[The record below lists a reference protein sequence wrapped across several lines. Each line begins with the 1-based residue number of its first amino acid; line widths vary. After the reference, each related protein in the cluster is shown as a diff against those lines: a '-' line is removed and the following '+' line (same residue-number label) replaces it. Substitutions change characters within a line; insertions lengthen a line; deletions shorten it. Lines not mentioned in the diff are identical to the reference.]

1 MSSRAGRLLE
11 VDDLSRLKGLAMSRK
26 KAKLTKPGFI
36 ILTILA
42 IAFLTGIAVYVLN
55 DKQGQ
60 VADPAVISD
69 GDDQLLLYEGGYY
82 RLRENLET
90 VLLMG
95 VDKTS
100 DFHESAGDSVNYQQA
115 DFLLLLLLD
124 RQAQKCVPLQINR
137 DTMCVI
143 WQLDIYG
150 EPLSPL
156 NGQITLAH
164 AYGSGGKD
172 SCRNEV
178 RAVSDLLYGIKIDN
192 YVSLTMDVVP
202 ALNDLA
208 GGVTVTVWDDFSK
221 VSDRL
226 VQGSEVT
233 LTGDLALEYVRGR
246 MDVGD
251 GSNISRMARQRQY
264 LTALREKLQQLQ
276 QQDPNFQMKV
286 ISAVSEGMVTDCS
299 TYRLTELADM
309 ISTYD
314 FDTIQTIAGEAVAGE
329 EFMEF
334 YADEDA
340 LYRQVIELFYV
351 REK

>member
-1 MSSRAGRLLE
+1 MNNE
-11 VDDLSRLKGLAMSRK
+11 Q
-26 KAKLTKPGFI
+26 AKLTKSGFI
-36 ILTILA
+36 ILAILVVLCLA
-42 IAFLTGIAVYVLN
+42 AGITAYVLN

-60 VADPAVISD
+60 PTDPAVISD
-69 GDDQLLLYEGGYY
+69 DADQLLLYEGGYY
-82 RLRENLET
+82 RLRDDLET

-100 DFHESAGDSVNYQQA
+100 DFHETAGGSVNYQQA
-115 DFLLLLLLD
+115 DFLMLLLLD
-124 RQAQKCVPLQINR
+124 KEQKKCVPLQINR

-150 EPLSPL
+150 DPLVPI

-172 SCRNEV
+172 SCRNQV
-178 RAVSDLLYGIKIDN
+178 RAVSDLLYGMKIDN
-192 YVSLTMDVVP
+192 YISVTMDAVP
-202 ALNDLA
+202 ALNDLV
-208 GGVTVTVWDDFSK
+208 GGVTVTVLDDFSK
-221 VSDRL
+221 ISDKL

-246 MDVGD
+246 MSVGD

-264 LTALREKLQQLQ
+264 LVALRAKMQRMQQE
-276 QQDPNFQMKV
+276 DPNFQIKA
-286 ISAVSEGMVTDCS
+286 ISAVSDGMVTDCS
-299 TYRLTELADM
+299 TYRLSELAEM
-309 ISTYD
+309 ISTYE
-314 FDTIQTIAGEAVAGE
+314 FDDIQTIAGEATAGE

-340 LYRQVIELFYV
+340 LYRQVIELFYDP
-351 REK
+351 EK